1 MDSRAF
7 CFPLSHTSHRLL
19 EEAWFAEPGF
29 AFQRAMHGCGL
40 ALAEVMLSRL
50 EVVPARMCIMTPAE
64 DADGIAR
71 GVRDYLES
79 KGIEVRLLCLWSQ
92 VEKLYEDGINVA
104 PILRTFAEPGF
115 EDSEQLV
122 AVQSF
127 IGDGTVLKTNIT
139 AAYQHLSPGKIHVL
153 APAMHAD
160 LKADLTPQF
169 PAGTVDSFEFHTFVF
184 DADLDRETGE
194 LKPGIGGRG
203 YERFGLPHG
212 KPYLDFPLS
221 VLEILQRT
229 A

>member
-7 CFPLSHTSHRLL
+7 CFPQSHPSHRLL

-29 AFQRAMHGCGL
+29 AFQRAMHDCGV
-40 ALAEVMLSRL
+40 ALGEVMLSGL
-50 EVVPARMCIMTPAE
+50 ATVPTRMCVMAPAE

-71 GVRDYLES
+71 GVCEYLKS
-79 KGIEVRLLCLWSQ
+79 KGVEVRLLCFWSR
-92 VEKLYEDGINVA
+92 VERLYEEGVNVA

-115 EDSEQLV
+115 EESELLV

-127 IGDGTVLKTNIT
+127 VGDGTVLKTNIT
-139 AAYQHLSPGKIHVL
+139 AAFQHFNPSKIHVL
-153 APAMHAD
+153 APALHVE
-160 LKADLTPQF
+160 LKADLLPQF
-169 PAGTVDSFEFHTFVF
+169 PASLSDGFDFHTFVY
-184 DADLDRETGE
+184 DSELDRDTGE
-194 LKPGIGGRG
+194 LKPGIGGHG
-203 YERFGLPHG
+203 YERHGLPAG